1 MCICFPYTNHSPA
14 TIRCSKDL
22 CAFFFQPLPKCYLC
36 QYVNGLIFGNFA
48 TIDLTRMN
56 RLNHLPDEARVW
68 LYAANRT
75 LTAAEQEQMHE
86 EARQFINGWTSHEHK
101 MDAAFDIIYDIFP
114 VLALNESVNAAS
126 GCGIDKSVAFFK
138 KLENA
143 LGILLF
149 NRLQIEVMT
158 AEGLIITQ
166 KQTLVNMLDSG
177 QLSSSSTTFNKQI
190 NTMGQLKTDFEIPI
204 YKAWFYPSLPASKK
218 VS

>member
-1 MCICFPYTNHSPA
+1 
-14 TIRCSKDL
+14 
-22 CAFFFQPLPKCYLC
+22 
-36 QYVNGLIFGNFA
+36 LIFGNFA
-48 TIDLTRMN
+48 TTDLTRMN

-75 LTAAEQEQMHE
+75 ITAAEQEQMHE

-101 MDAAFDIIYDIFP
+101 MDAAFDIIHDIFP

-138 KLENA
+138 KLENT

-149 NRLQIEVMT
+149 NRLQIEVLT

-166 KQTLVNMLDSG
+166 KQALADMLDSG
-177 QLSSSSTTFNKQI
+177 QITSSSTTFNKQI

-204 YKAWFYPSLPASKK
+204 HKAWFYPSLPATKK

>member
-1 MCICFPYTNHSPA
+1 
-14 TIRCSKDL
+14 
-22 CAFFFQPLPKCYLC
+22 
-36 QYVNGLIFGNFA
+36 
-48 TIDLTRMN
+48 
-56 RLNHLPDEARVW
+56 
-68 LYAANRT
+68 
-75 LTAAEQEQMHE
+75 
-86 EARQFINGWTSHEHK
+86 
-101 MDAAFDIIYDIFP
+101 P

-166 KQTLVNMLDSG
+166 KQALVNMLDSG